1 MPKFTILMVI
11 AWFCF
16 SVSSSFAAEPD
27 SYEIR
32 AYSKSFEIKSYEM
45 KEPDTMEVSKPGF
58 SEVSKPA
65 FSKARKPEY
74 LVPKQ
79 SAKGVTIWSGKREN
93 KAYKRCAKLKGFD
106 AQHKCALDAL
116 GMTEEDLN

>member
-45 KEPDTMEVSKPGF
+45 KELDTM
-58 SEVSKPA
+58 EVSKPA

-79 SAKGVTIWSGKREN
+79 SAKGVTIWSAKREN